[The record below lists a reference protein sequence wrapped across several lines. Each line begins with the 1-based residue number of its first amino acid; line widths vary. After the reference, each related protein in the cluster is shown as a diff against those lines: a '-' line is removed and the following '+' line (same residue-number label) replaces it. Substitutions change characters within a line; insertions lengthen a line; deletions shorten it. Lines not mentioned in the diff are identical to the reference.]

1 MSVTRRDLLK
11 AGIGGAGLAC
21 LGGGV
26 PELFLRSA
34 AGATGRGDRDTVL
47 VLVQLSGGND
57 GLNTVVPYGDDEYY
71 RNRPTIAMAAKEVH
85 RIDSHVGFHPR
96 MGAMSRLYKDGY
108 LSIVRGVGYANN
120 DRGHER
126 AMQIWHTADPLD
138 SNRQTG
144 WLGRAVD
151 SVWDERG
158 AGAQAVFV
166 GPIGRPF
173 ALNAENAVVPAI
185 KSLEELMIRGEQE
198 SPRVRKGPAGGD
210 ELLDFVRRSTWRS
223 AENSERIKTV
233 AEVSTNASEYPS
245 LRLAGHLR
253 TVAQLIRANVGLRI
267 FLVEIGG
274 GGIGGFDNHANQRG
288 NHCALLEQ
296 LSESVAAFVDDLKRD
311 KLLDR
316 VLLMTFSE
324 FGRTLKENGR
334 RGTGHGAAAP
344 VLMAGGKVKGGL
356 IGEQPSL
363 TDLDNGAL
371 KHDTDFRR
379 LYATVLDRWLG
390 FDSTAVLGRQY
401 DSVDILD
408 SSVY

>member
-11 AGIGGAGLAC
+11 AGIGGAGLVC
-21 LGGGV
+21 LGGGA
-26 PELFLRSA
+26 PEFLVRSA
-34 AGATGRGDRDTVL
+34 AAATKGGDRDTVL
-47 VLVQLSGGND
+47 VMLQLSGGND
-57 GLNTVVPYGDDEYY
+57 GLNTVVPHGDDEYY

-85 RIDSHVGFHPR
+85 KVDSHVGFHPQ
-96 MGAMSRLYKDGY
+96 MGAMSRLYKEGY
-108 LSIVRGVGYANN
+108 LSIVRGVGYANC
-120 DRGHER
+120 DRDHARGME
-126 AMQIWHTADPLD
+126 IWHTADPGNP
-138 SNRQTG
+138 NRQTG

-151 SVWDERG
+151 SVGSEGGVD
-158 AGAQAVFV
+158 AQAVFV
-166 GPIGRPF
+166 GPIAQPF

-185 KSLEELMIRGEQE
+185 KSVEELAIQQDQDSQGRR
-198 SPRVRKGPAGGD
+198 RVGTGD
-210 ELLDFVRRSTWRS
+210 NEFLSFIRRSVSR
-223 AENSERIKTV
+223 AAANSQRVKAV
-233 AEVSTNASEYPS
+233 AEASASTSDYPS

-253 TVAQLIRANVGLRI
+253 TVAQVIRADIGIRI

-344 VLMAGGKVKGGL
+344 VLLAGGKVKGGL
-356 IGEQPSL
+356 IGPQPSL

-371 KHDTDFRR
+371 RFHTDFRR

-390 FDSTAVLGRQY
+390 FDSEAVLDKRY
-401 DSVDILD
+401 ESVDFID
-408 SSVY
+408 T